1 MTRQID
7 GARLVAW
14 APSAVVIGGLLG
26 LLVIASGS
34 AHRAQREVEAVVAE
48 RERIGAH
55 LNATQQNVTHLQA
68 RLAAAEGRVCHETVA
83 VPTPAVRVDVGHDT
97 PIFGRW

>member
-1 MTRQID
+1 MTSLID
-7 GARLVAW
+7 WTRVERW
-14 APSAVVIGGLLG
+14 APSAVVIAGLLG
-26 LLVIASGS
+26 LLVLTAGS
-34 AHRAQREVEAVVAE
+34 AHRAQREALAATAE

-55 LNATQQNVTHLQA
+55 LNATQQIVTHLQA
-68 RLAAAEGRVCHETVA
+68 RLAAAEGRVCQETVA